1 MASDSQMMNLVL
13 RDCNWVLEGL
23 ESIVDVGGGT
33 GITTFPNLK
42 CIVLECPHVV
52 ENLSGCNNLAYVG
65 EDMFKSIPKVDAVQ
79 LRVKSYNT
87 TYEVTWSNEV
97 FSLDACVA
105 GGYLI
110 WYTSPQTDWLPPN
123 APEKV
128 GESIAAPVVAAA
140 VEVGMS
146 QRATSR
152 PKKCPPPSIT
162 LLEYTWVDRE
172 ARRNQI
178 VAVSGPLSNLA
189 ANPTTGPHEVSAN
202 VVPPVDKD
210 PKGKRKHKKQSH
222 REHQRA

>member
-33 GITTFPNLK
+33 GIT
-42 CIVLECPHVV
+42 
-52 ENLSGCNNLAYVG
+52 
-65 EDMFKSIPKVDAVQ
+65 
-79 LRVKSYNT
+79 
-87 TYEVTWSNEV
+87 
-97 FSLDACVA
+97 
-105 GGYLI
+105 
-110 WYTSPQTDWLPPN
+110 LPPN